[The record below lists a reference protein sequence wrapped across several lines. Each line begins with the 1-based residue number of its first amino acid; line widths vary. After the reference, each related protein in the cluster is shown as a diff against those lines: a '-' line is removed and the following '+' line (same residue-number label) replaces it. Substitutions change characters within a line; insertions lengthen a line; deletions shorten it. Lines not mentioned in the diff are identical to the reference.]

1 MSGAQLLNGLVV
13 DSEDIKES
21 VAAELIGMGRRVYSG
36 VNGEEWN
43 GQ

>member
-21 VAAELIGMGRRVYSG
+21 VAAELIGMGSSLFRS
-36 VNGEEWN
+36 EW
-43 GQ
+43 GKSRK